1 MENKKSQSI
10 ILFYALSLVVLFSLF
25 FFSYDISK
33 DYKKRI
39 ILENDKLK
47 VQNSF
52 FSMYSKIIYLTS
64 SINSSITISNQNIL
78 TYQISYTDDFIYLYY
93 FNKNMN
99 FEIKLS
105 NIIPF
110 CSNYVVSSTKNIKY
124 IFDGNCISIE

>member
-10 ILFYALSLVVLFSLF
+10 ILFYTLSLVVLFSLF

-33 DYKKRI
+33 DYKERI

-64 SINSSITISNQNIL
+64 SLNSSITISNQKIL

-124 IFDGNCISIE
+124 LFDGNCISIE